1 MKKSTYYY
9 YYYCDIVNYIH
20 VIYIYFFNKI
30 VYIVIHCFFYS
41 IQNLSNLTHIY
52 SYKKFFSV
60 FKIFTSAKNQ
70 IQSHFGLE
78 GTI

>member
-20 VIYIYFFNKI
+20 VIYIYIFNKI
-30 VYIVIHCFFYS
+30 VYIVIHCFFYP

-52 SYKKFFSV
+52 SYKKILV
-60 FKIFTSAKNQ
+60 FLKYLHQKNQ